1 MYDQV
6 DQLGVNT
13 LRTLSIDAIQRAN
26 SGHPGLPMGAAP
38 MAYVLWTRH
47 LKINPKT
54 HMNWVNRDRFV
65 LSAGH
70 GSALLYSLAHLAG
83 YDVSMDD
90 LKNFREWK
98 SNTPGHPE
106 YGCTDGVEATTGP
119 LGQGISMAVGMAMAE
134 AHLGKK
140 FNREGYPVMDHYTY
154 ALIGD
159 GDLMEGVASEAASLA
174 GHLKLGKLIA
184 LYDSNGISLDGKTSA
199 SFTENVGA
207 RFEAYGWQYILVE
220 DGFNLEEID
229 KAIVQAKVES
239 DKPTIIEIKTTI
251 GYGSENQGT
260 HKVHGS
266 PLGEEGVAHAKEVYN
281 WNYPP
286 FTVPEEVSQRFKEC
300 LQDKGVKAEN
310 KWNEMFE
317 AYKKEYSDLA
327 QKFSDGFSNKVPN
340 TLGDIL
346 PQYGEDDSI
355 ATRAASQKAINAL
368 AKEVSSLWGGAA
380 DLASSNKTVIAG
392 EGDFQPESYEGR
404 NIWFGVREFGMA
416 CAMNGIMLHGG
427 TRVFGSTFFV
437 FSDYLKAAIRLS
449 AIQKLPVIYVLTH
462 DSVAVGKDGPTHEPI
477 EQLASLRTIPNVQVF
492 RPADGNETS
501 AAWKVAL
508 ETLDKPTILVLSRQN
523 LDTLPISKEKVFD
536 GIEKGG
542 YVVQRAENE
551 ADGILIATGSEVG
564 LALKAKEELQKKGK
578 DVSVVSLPSWER
590 FEAQSEEYKNT
601 VIPPELKKRMTIEAG
616 TTYGWAK
623 YAGDH
628 GVMIGIDEFGMSAP
642 SDIVLRELGMSV
654 ENIVSRY
661 LKKFV

>member
-184 LYDSNGISLDGKTSA
+184 LYDSNGISLDGKTSV

-229 KAIVQAKVES
+229 KAIVQAKAES

-300 LQDKGVKAEN
+300 IQDKGVEVEN

-536 GIEKGG
+536 GVEKGG
-542 YVVQRAENE
+542 YVVQEAESE

-601 VIPPELKKRMTIEAG
+601 VISPELKKRMTIEAG

-661 LKKFV
+661 LEM

>member
-26 SGHPGLPMGAAP
+26 SGHPGLPIGAAP

-83 YDVSMDD
+83 YDVSMDN

-229 KAIVQAKVES
+229 KAIVQAKDES

-300 LQDKGVKAEN
+300 IQDKGVEVEN

-536 GIEKGG
+536 GVEKGG
-542 YVVQRAENE
+542 YVVQEAESE

-601 VIPPELKKRMTIEAG
+601 VISPELKKRMTIEAG

-661 LKKFV
+661 LEM

>member
-140 FNREGYPVMDHYTY
+140 FNREGYPVMEHYTY

-229 KAIVQAKVES
+229 KAIVQAKAES

-300 LQDKGVKAEN
+300 IQDKGVEVEN

-327 QKFSDGFSNKVPN
+327 QKFSDGFYNKVPN

-508 ETLDKPTILVLSRQN
+508 ETLDKPTILFLSRQN

-536 GIEKGG
+536 GVEKGG
-542 YVVQRAENE
+542 YVVQEAESE

-601 VIPPELKKRMTIEAG
+601 VISPELKKHMTIEAG

-661 LKKFV
+661 LEM

>member
-229 KAIVQAKVES
+229 KAIVQAKAES

-300 LQDKGVKAEN
+300 LQDKGVEAEN

-346 PQYGEDDSI
+346 PQYGEDNSI

-477 EQLASLRTIPNVQVF
+477 EQLASLRTIPNVQVL

-536 GIEKGG
+536 GVEKGG
-542 YVVQRAENE
+542 YVVQRAENK
-551 ADGILIATGSEVG
+551 ADGVLIATGSEVS

-590 FEAQSEEYKNT
+590 FEAQSEEYKDT
-601 VIPPELKKRMTIEAG
+601 VIPKKIKKRVTIEAG
-616 TTYGWAK
+616 STYGWEK

-661 LKKFV
+661 LEK

>member
-229 KAIVQAKVES
+229 KAIVQAKAES

-300 LQDKGVKAEN
+300 IQDKGVEVEN

-542 YVVQRAENE
+542 YVVQEAESE

-601 VIPPELKKRMTIEAG
+601 VISPELKKHMTIEAG

-661 LKKFV
+661 LEM

>member
-70 GSALLYSLAHLAG
+70 GSALLYSLVHLAG

-140 FNREGYPVMDHYTY
+140 FNRKGYPVMDHYTY

-207 RFEAYGWQYILVE
+207 HFEAYGWQYILVE

-229 KAIVQAKVES
+229 KAIVQAKAES

-536 GIEKGG
+536 GVEKGG
-542 YVVQRAENE
+542 YVVQGAENE

-654 ENIVSRY
+654 ENIVDKY
-661 LKKFV
+661 LEK

>member
-229 KAIVQAKVES
+229 KAIVQAKAES

-300 LQDKGVKAEN
+300 IQDKGVEVEN

-368 AKEVSSLWGGAA
+368 AKEVSSLWGGTA

-536 GIEKGG
+536 GVEKGG
-542 YVVQRAENE
+542 YVVQEAESE

-601 VIPPELKKRMTIEAG
+601 VISPELKKRMTIEAG

-661 LKKFV
+661 LEM

>member
-229 KAIVQAKVES
+229 KAIVQAKAES

-300 LQDKGVKAEN
+300 IQDKGVEVEN

-536 GIEKGG
+536 GVEKGG
-542 YVVQRAENE
+542 YVVQEAESE

-590 FEAQSEEYKNT
+590 FEAQSEEYNNT
-601 VIPPELKKRMTIEAG
+601 VISPELKKRMTIEAG

-661 LKKFV
+661 LEM

>member
-229 KAIVQAKVES
+229 KAIVQAKAES

-300 LQDKGVKAEN
+300 IQDKGVEVEN

-427 TRVFGSTFFV
+427 TRVFGSTVFV

-536 GIEKGG
+536 GVEKGG
-542 YVVQRAENE
+542 YVVQEAESE

-601 VIPPELKKRMTIEAG
+601 VISPELKKRMTIEAG

-628 GVMIGIDEFGMSAP
+628 GVMIGIDEFGISAP

-661 LKKFV
+661 LEM

>member
-229 KAIVQAKVES
+229 KAIVQAKAES

-300 LQDKGVKAEN
+300 IQDKGVEVEN

-416 CAMNGIMLHGG
+416 CAMNGITLHGG

-536 GIEKGG
+536 GVEKGG
-542 YVVQRAENE
+542 YVVQEAESE

-601 VIPPELKKRMTIEAG
+601 VISPELKKHMTIEAG

-661 LKKFV
+661 LEM

>member
-229 KAIVQAKVES
+229 KAIVQAKAES

-300 LQDKGVKAEN
+300 IQDKGVEVEN

-536 GIEKGG
+536 GVEKGG
-542 YVVQRAENE
+542 YVVQEAESE

-601 VIPPELKKRMTIEAG
+601 VISPELKKRITIEAG

-661 LKKFV
+661 LEM

>member
-140 FNREGYPVMDHYTY
+140 FNREGYPVMDHHTY

-229 KAIVQAKVES
+229 KAIVQAKAES

-300 LQDKGVKAEN
+300 IQDKGVEAEN

-536 GIEKGG
+536 GVEKGG
-542 YVVQRAENE
+542 YVVQEAESE

-601 VIPPELKKRMTIEAG
+601 VISPELKKRMTIEAG

-623 YAGDH
+623 YAGDQ

-654 ENIVSRY
+654 ENIVDKY
-661 LKKFV
+661 LEK

>member
-229 KAIVQAKVES
+229 KVIVQAKAES

-300 LQDKGVKAEN
+300 IQDKGVEVEN

-536 GIEKGG
+536 GVEKGG
-542 YVVQRAENE
+542 YVVQEAESE

-601 VIPPELKKRMTIEAG
+601 VISPELKKRMTIEAG

-661 LKKFV
+661 LEM

>member
-229 KAIVQAKVES
+229 KAIVQAKAES

-260 HKVHGS
+260 HKVHGR

-300 LQDKGVKAEN
+300 IQDKGVEVEN

-536 GIEKGG
+536 GVEKGG
-542 YVVQRAENE
+542 YVVQEAESE

-578 DVSVVSLPSWER
+578 DVSVVSLRSWER

-601 VIPPELKKRMTIEAG
+601 VISPELKKRMTIEAG

-661 LKKFV
+661 LEM

>member
-54 HMNWVNRDRFV
+54 HMNWANRDRFV

-229 KAIVQAKVES
+229 KAIVQAKTES

-300 LQDKGVKAEN
+300 LQDKNVEAEN

-346 PQYGEDDSI
+346 PQYREDDSI

-477 EQLASLRTIPNVQVF
+477 EQLASLRTIPNVQVL

-536 GIEKGG
+536 GVEKGG
-542 YVVQRAENE
+542 YVVQGAENE

-590 FEAQSEEYKNT
+590 FEAQSEEYKNM

-623 YAGDH
+623 YAGDY

-654 ENIVSRY
+654 ENIVNRY
-661 LKKFV
+661 LE

>member
-229 KAIVQAKVES
+229 KAIVQAKAES

-251 GYGSENQGT
+251 GYGSENQDT

-286 FTVPEEVSQRFKEC
+286 FTVPEEVSQRFKEY
-300 LQDKGVKAEN
+300 LQDKGVEAEN

-317 AYKKEYSDLA
+317 AYKKEYSGLA

-416 CAMNGIMLHGG
+416 GAMNGIMLHGG

-477 EQLASLRTIPNVQVF
+477 EQLASLRTIPNIQLF

-536 GIEKGG
+536 GVEKGG
-542 YVVQRAENE
+542 YVVQGAENE

-590 FEAQSEEYKNT
+590 FEVQSEKYKNT
-601 VIPPELKKRMTIEAG
+601 VIPPELKKRITIEAG

-628 GVMIGIDEFGMSAP
+628 GVMVGIDEFGMSAP
-642 SDIVLRELGMSV
+642 SDIVLRELGMSA

-661 LKKFV
+661 LEM

>member
-54 HMNWVNRDRFV
+54 HMNWINRDRFV

-229 KAIVQAKVES
+229 KAIVQAKAES

-536 GIEKGG
+536 GVEKGG
-542 YVVQRAENE
+542 YVVQEAENE

-654 ENIVSRY
+654 ENIVDKY
-661 LKKFV
+661 LEK

>member
-229 KAIVQAKVES
+229 KAIVQAKAES

-300 LQDKGVKAEN
+300 IQDKGVEVEN

-523 LDTLPISKEKVFD
+523 LDTLSISKEKVFD
-536 GIEKGG
+536 GVEKGG
-542 YVVQRAENE
+542 YVVQEAESE

-601 VIPPELKKRMTIEAG
+601 VISPELKKRMTIEAG

-661 LKKFV
+661 LEM

>member
-70 GSALLYSLAHLAG
+70 GSALLYSLVHLAG

-140 FNREGYPVMDHYTY
+140 FNRKGYPVMDHYTY

-229 KAIVQAKVES
+229 KAIVQAKAES

-536 GIEKGG
+536 GVEKGG
-542 YVVQRAENE
+542 YVVQGAENE

-616 TTYGWAK
+616 TTYGWTK

-654 ENIVSRY
+654 ENIVDKY
-661 LKKFV
+661 LEK

>member
-119 LGQGISMAVGMAMAE
+119 LGQGISMAVGMAMTE

-229 KAIVQAKVES
+229 KAIVQAKAES

-300 LQDKGVKAEN
+300 IQDKGVEAEN

-317 AYKKEYSDLA
+317 VYKKEYSDLA

-523 LDTLPISKEKVFD
+523 LDTLPISKEKIFD

-542 YVVQRAENE
+542 YVVQEAESE
-551 ADGILIATGSEVG
+551 TDGILIATGSEVG

-590 FEAQSEEYKNT
+590 FEAQSEEYKNM

-661 LKKFV
+661 LEM

>member
-229 KAIVQAKVES
+229 KAIVQAKAES

-300 LQDKGVKAEN
+300 LQDKGVEAEN

-542 YVVQRAENE
+542 YVVQGAENE

-601 VIPPELKKRMTIEAG
+601 IIPPELKKRMTIEAG

-623 YAGDH
+623 YAGDN
-628 GVMIGIDEFGMSAP
+628 GVTVGIDEFGMSAP
-642 SDIVLRELGMSV
+642 SDVVLKELGMSV
-654 ENIVSRY
+654 ENIVDKY
-661 LKKFV
+661 LEK

>member
-229 KAIVQAKVES
+229 KAIVQAKAES

-300 LQDKGVKAEN
+300 IQDKGVEVEN

-317 AYKKEYSDLA
+317 EYKKEYSDLA

-536 GIEKGG
+536 GVEKGG
-542 YVVQRAENE
+542 YVVQEAESE

-601 VIPPELKKRMTIEAG
+601 VISPELKKRMTIEAG

-661 LKKFV
+661 LEM

>member
-70 GSALLYSLAHLAG
+70 GSALLYSLTYLAG

-119 LGQGISMAVGMAMAE
+119 LGQGVSMAVGMAMAE

-140 FNREGYPVMDHYTY
+140 FNRERYPVMDHYTY

-229 KAIVQAKVES
+229 KAIVQAKAEG

-266 PLGEEGVAHAKEVYN
+266 PLGEEGVVHAKEVYD

-300 LQDKGVKAEN
+300 LQDKGVEAEN
-310 KWNEMFE
+310 KWNKMFE
-317 AYKKEYSDLA
+317 AYKKEYSDFA
-327 QKFSDGFSNKVPN
+327 QKFSDGFSNKIPN

-368 AKEVSSLWGGAA
+368 AKEVPSLWGGAA
-380 DLASSNKTVIAG
+380 DLASSNKTVIVG

-523 LDTLPISKEKVFD
+523 LDTLPISKEKVFE
-536 GIEKGG
+536 GVEKGG
-542 YVVQRAENE
+542 YVVQEADKE

-642 SDIVLRELGMSV
+642 SDIVLRELGMNV
-654 ENIVSRY
+654 ENIVNKY
-661 LKKFV
+661 LE

>member
-83 YDVSMDD
+83 YDVSMDN

-229 KAIVQAKVES
+229 KAIVQAKAES

-300 LQDKGVKAEN
+300 LQDEGVKAEN

-536 GIEKGG
+536 GVEKGG
-542 YVVQRAENE
+542 YVVQGAENE

-654 ENIVSRY
+654 ENIVDKY
-661 LKKFV
+661 LEK

>member
-229 KAIVQAKVES
+229 KAIVQAKAES

-300 LQDKGVKAEN
+300 IQDKGVEVEN

-508 ETLDKPTILVLSRQN
+508 ETLDKPIILVLSRQN

-536 GIEKGG
+536 GVEKGG
-542 YVVQRAENE
+542 YVVQEAESE

-601 VIPPELKKRMTIEAG
+601 VISPELKKRMTIEAG

-661 LKKFV
+661 LEM

>member
-229 KAIVQAKVES
+229 KAIVQAKAES

-300 LQDKGVKAEN
+300 IQDKGVEVEN

-536 GIEKGG
+536 GVEKGG
-542 YVVQRAENE
+542 YVVQEAESE

-601 VIPPELKKRMTIEAG
+601 VISPELKKRMTIEAG

-628 GVMIGIDEFGMSAP
+628 GVMIGIDEFGISAP

-661 LKKFV
+661 LEM

>member
-70 GSALLYSLAHLAG
+70 GSALLYSLTYLAG

-119 LGQGISMAVGMAMAE
+119 LGQGVSMAVGMAMAE

-174 GHLKLGKLIA
+174 GHLKLCKLIA

-229 KAIVQAKVES
+229 KAIVQAKAEG

-266 PLGEEGVAHAKEVYN
+266 PLGEEGVVHAKEVYD

-300 LQDKGVKAEN
+300 LQDKGVEAEN
-310 KWNEMFE
+310 KWNKMFE
-317 AYKKEYSDLA
+317 TYKKEYSDLA

-523 LDTLPISKEKVFD
+523 LDILPISKEKVFE
-536 GIEKGG
+536 GVEKGG
-542 YVVQRAENE
+542 YVVQEADKE

-642 SDIVLRELGMSV
+642 SDIVLRELGMNV
-654 ENIVSRY
+654 ENIVNKY
-661 LKKFV
+661 LE

>member
-229 KAIVQAKVES
+229 KAIVQAKAES

-300 LQDKGVKAEN
+300 LQDKGVEAEN

-477 EQLASLRTIPNVQVF
+477 EQLASLRTIPNVQVL

-536 GIEKGG
+536 GVEKGG

-551 ADGILIATGSEVG
+551 ADGVLIATGSEVG

-590 FEAQSEEYKNT
+590 FETQSEEYKDT
-601 VIPPELKKRMTIEAG
+601 VIPKKIKKRVTIEAG
-616 TTYGWAK
+616 STYGWAK

-661 LKKFV
+661 LEK

>member
-83 YDVSMDD
+83 YDVSMDG

-159 GDLMEGVASEAASLA
+159 GDLMEGVASEVASLA

-229 KAIVQAKVES
+229 KAIIQAKAES
-239 DKPTIIEIKTTI
+239 YKPTIIEIKTTI

-300 LQDKGVKAEN
+300 LQDKGVEAEN

-508 ETLDKPTILVLSRQN
+508 ETLDMPTILVLSRQN

-536 GIEKGG
+536 GVEKGG

-564 LALKAKEELQKKGK
+564 LVLKAKEELQKKGK

-661 LKKFV
+661 LEI

>member
-54 HMNWVNRDRFV
+54 HMNWINRDRFV

-229 KAIVQAKVES
+229 KAIVQAKAES
-239 DKPTIIEIKTTI
+239 DEPTIIEIKTTI

-536 GIEKGG
+536 GVEKGG
-542 YVVQRAENE
+542 YVVQEAENE

-654 ENIVSRY
+654 ENIVDKY
-661 LKKFV
+661 LEK

>member
-70 GSALLYSLAHLAG
+70 GSALLYSLTYLAG

-106 YGCTDGVEATTGP
+106 YGCTDGVEATTGL
-119 LGQGISMAVGMAMAE
+119 LGQGVSMTVGMAMAE

-229 KAIVQAKVES
+229 KAIVQAKAEG

-266 PLGEEGVAHAKEVYN
+266 PLGEEGVVHAKEVYD

-300 LQDKGVKAEN
+300 LQDKGVEAEN
-310 KWNEMFE
+310 KWNKMFE
-317 AYKKEYSDLA
+317 AYKKEYSDFA
-327 QKFSDGFSNKVPN
+327 QKFSDGFSNKIPN

-437 FSDYLKAAIRLS
+437 FSDCLKAAIRLS

-523 LDTLPISKEKVFD
+523 LDTLPVSKEKVFD
-536 GIEKGG
+536 GVEKGG
-542 YVVQRAENE
+542 YVVQGAENE

-564 LALKAKEELQKKGK
+564 LALKVREELQEKGK

-590 FEAQSEEYKNT
+590 FEAQSEEYKDT
-601 VIPPELKKRMTIEAG
+601 VIPKKIKKRVTIEAG
-616 TTYGWAK
+616 STYGWAK

-661 LKKFV
+661 LEK